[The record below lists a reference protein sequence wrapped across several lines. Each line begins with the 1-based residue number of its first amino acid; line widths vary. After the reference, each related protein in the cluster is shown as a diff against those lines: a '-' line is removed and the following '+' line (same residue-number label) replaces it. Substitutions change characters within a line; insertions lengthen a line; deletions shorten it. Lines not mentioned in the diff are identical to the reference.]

1 MFFLVIFS
9 SLILH
14 IIYIFMSLH
23 KMSLMLEKINMYNSH
38 TVFVISTVAH
48 TLFIGTETK
57 SYNAEAFLS

>member
-1 MFFLVIFS
+1 
-9 SLILH
+9 
-14 IIYIFMSLH
+14 MSLH

-57 SYNAEAFLS
+57 SYNAETFLS